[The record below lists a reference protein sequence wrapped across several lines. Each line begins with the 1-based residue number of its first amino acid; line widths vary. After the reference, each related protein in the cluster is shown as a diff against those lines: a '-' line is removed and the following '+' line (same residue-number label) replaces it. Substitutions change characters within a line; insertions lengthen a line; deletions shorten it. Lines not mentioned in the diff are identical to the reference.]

1 MALTQ
6 AIPITRHPYADGS
19 YKKMLIDGNWV
30 DAASGK
36 RFETHNPATGELLA
50 TVAEG
55 DAEDVNRA
63 VAAARRAF
71 EGPWSKVKPFER
83 QALLLKLA
91 DLVEKNFEELSQL
104 DTLDMGAPNS
114 RTRGNKLRVLGMLR
128 YYAGQA
134 TALHGETIENSL
146 PGEIFSYTLKEPV
159 GVVGAII
166 PWNGPLAASVWK
178 IGPAIAT
185 GCTVILKPA
194 EEAPLTS
201 LRLGELAMEAGIP
214 PGVVNVVP
222 GYGETAGA
230 ALASHPDVDKV
241 AFTGSHVTGQSIVK
255 ASAGNLKRVSLELG
269 GKSPDI
275 VFADADLDAAVP
287 GAAMAVFANS
297 GQICSAGTRLF
308 VESKVYDEFVGR
320 VAECGKKLQ
329 VGNGLDPNTQI
340 GPLVSAQQMERVSGY
355 LALDQKEG
363 AKALAGGAPLTEG
376 ALSKGYFVPPTV
388 FANVQDNMR
397 IAQEEIFGPVI
408 SAISFKDTDKLIQRA
423 NATTFGLGSGVGTKD
438 VSKAHPAATR
448 AWQTAKVFELHTFVI
463 LEGALAGYPL
473 TDVRA
478 ILYDGKYHDV
488 DSSEMS
494 FKIAGREALKSGDHF
509 LLAMHEF
516 PDGDALGSSLGL
528 FCALGEMGKE
538 RGDERGGTRAPLPQ
552 RHRRTAAQRAA
563 VAPAIP
569 ARAARDA
576 AGPSGDWSPPGVA
589 LDRAAGAGAAA
600 RVRGR
605 GDGVRRGRCDRRQQP
620 AAEYPRPQCR
630 GNSDLR
636 RRRIH
641 LDREPRRRRDRAA
654 GGGRRRSRWLS
665 RRRLVRRRDGCP
677 ADLPRR
683 APLVREANERDRPED
698 RRSEVDRPRRE
709 GVRGGGRHDPP
720 GRTGCGCPPDSRPS
734 LLLLG
739 RRKHLAGERDR

>member
-1 MALTQ
+1 
-6 AIPITRHPYADGS
+6 
-19 YKKMLIDGNWV
+19 MLIDGQWV

-36 RFETHNPATGELLA
+36 KFETLNPATGEVLA

-55 DAEDVNRA
+55 DAEDINRA

-83 QALLLKLA
+83 QSLLLKLA

-104 DTLDMGAPNS
+104 DTLDMGAPIS

-166 PWNGPLAASVWK
+166 PWNGPLGASVWK

-201 LRLGELAMEAGIP
+201 LRLAELCMEAGIP

-230 ALASHPDVDKV
+230 ALASHPGVDKV
-241 AFTGSHVTGQSIVK
+241 AFTGSHVTGQSIVR

-308 VESKVYDEFVGR
+308 VESEIYDEFVGR
-320 VAECGKKLQ
+320 VAEFGKKLQ

-355 LALDQKEG
+355 LDIGQKEG
-363 AKALAGGAPLTEG
+363 AKALAGGGRLTEG
-376 ALSKGYFVPPTV
+376 ALSKGYFVQPTV

-397 IAQEEIFGPVI
+397 IAQEEIFGPVVVI
-408 SAISFKDTDKLIQRA
+408 VPFDGEDEAVRIA
-423 NATTFGLGSGVGTKD
+423 N
-438 VSKAHPAATR
+438 
-448 AWQTAKVFELHTFVI
+448 
-463 LEGALAGYPL
+463 
-473 TDVRA
+473 DVRYGLA
-478 ILYDGKYHDV
+478 AGIWTSDVGRAHRVAHRLEAGSIWVNQYGVYPSEAPFGGYKESGTGYD
-488 DSSEMS
+488 
-494 FKIAGREALKSGDHF
+494 
-509 LLAMHEF
+509 
-516 PDGDALGSSLGL
+516 LGL
-528 FCALGEMGKE
+528 ESL
-538 RGDERGGTRAPLPQ
+538 
-552 RHRRTAAQRAA
+552 
-563 VAPAIP
+563 
-569 ARAARDA
+569 
-576 AGPSGDWSPPGVA
+576 S
-589 LDRAAGAGAAA
+589 
-600 RVRGR
+600 
-605 GDGVRRGRCDRRQQP
+605 
-620 AAEYPRPQCR
+620 EYLETK
-630 GNSDLR
+630 N
-636 RRRIH
+636 IH
-641 LDREPRRRRDRAA
+641 LNIGTDTLDWY
-654 GGGRRRSRWLS
+654 GS
-665 RRRLVRRRDGCP
+665 
-677 ADLPRR
+677 
-683 APLVREANERDRPED
+683 
-698 RRSEVDRPRRE
+698 
-709 GVRGGGRHDPP
+709 
-720 GRTGCGCPPDSRPS
+720 
-734 LLLLG
+734 
-739 RRKHLAGERDR
+739 